1 MKSGS
6 YCMPVAKWR
15 IVDMKVPS
23 MYAQSLHAPNNGDK
37 LPEESRRVH
46 VRKSRTGAYGVC
58 VYLPVSVDYSN

>member
-1 MKSGS
+1 
-6 YCMPVAKWR
+6 
-15 IVDMKVPS
+15 MKVPS